1 MHFRGRFPRD
11 TKPNPSDYPG
21 IWRAIVNYIS
31 KHIPSIFG
39 VGFRGTRNPIPPI
52 ALKFDVAWPITFPNA
67 FHAFSWYVSE
77 GHQWGTQTP
86 TPPIVLKFDVPLS
99 ITFLNTFHTFS
110 EEVSEGHETQS
121 LRLPWNL
128 TCLCQLHFWT
138 HSMHFRGRFPR
149 DTKPNPSDCPGIWRA
164 FVNYIS
170 EHIPSIFGIEVS
182 EGHETQSLR
191 LPWNLTCLCQ
201 LHFWTHSM
209 HFRGRFPRDTKPN
222 PSDCPGIWRAF
233 VNYISEHIPSIFGVG
248 FRGTRNPIPPIALKF
263 DVPWPITFSN
273 AFHAFSW

>member
-1 MHFRGRFPRD
+1 MHFVVRFWGTPMRD
-11 TKPNPSDYPG
+11 TNSNPSDCLE
-21 IWRAIVNYIS
+21 IWRAIVNHIS
-31 KHIPSIFG
+31 EHIPYIFG
-39 VGFRGTRNPIPPI
+39 GGFRGTRNPIPPT
-52 ALKFDVAWPITFPNA
+52 AL
-67 FHAFSWYVSE
+67 E
-77 GHQWGTQTP
+77 
-86 TPPIVLKFDVPLS
+86 FDVPLS
-99 ITFLNTFHTFS
+99 ITFLNTFHAFS
-110 EEVSEGHETQS
+110 GEVSE
-121 LRLPWNL
+121 
-128 TCLCQLHFWT
+128 
-138 HSMHFRGRFPR
+138 